1 MAGIEAAE
9 LAIEF
14 PLYHHNARSL
24 KQRILASSGLR
35 LKKDEDNRIVVAALR
50 DLTFSIGK
58 GERVALVGPNGAGKT
73 TLLRTIAGVYE
84 PVAGRLRVEGAIG
97 SLIDPAA
104 GMDTLLTGRENV
116 VLRALFRGMTEAQ
129 GRALAEEVA
138 GFAGLG
144 DFLDVPIRGYSAGMN
159 VRLAFA
165 MATAMTPDILLMDEW
180 FLAGDADFMK
190 KAEERLTR
198 LVTGAEILMIAT
210 HDMGVV
216 RKWCTRAIRLEGGRI
231 LADGPVEEVLGE
243 AGL

>member
-1 MAGIEAAE
+1 MAAIEASG

-24 KQRILASSGLR
+24 KQRILASSRLR
-35 LKKDEDNRIVVAALR
+35 LRKDEDNRIVVSALR
-50 DLTFSIGK
+50 DLNFTIRS

-73 TLLRTIAGVYE
+73 TLLRTVAGIYE
-84 PVAGRLRVEGAIG
+84 PVAGRLRVTGEIG

-104 GMDTLLTGRENV
+104 GMDVLLTGRENV
-116 VLRALFRGMTEAQ
+116 ILRALYRGMTEAQ

-144 DFLDVPIRGYSAGMN
+144 DFLDMPIRGYSAGMN

-165 MATAMTPDILLMDEW
+165 MATAMTPEILLMDEW
-180 FLAGDADFMK
+180 FLAGDAEFMQ
-190 KAEERLTR
+190 KAEERLAR
-198 LVTGAEILMIAT
+198 LVTDAEILLIAT
-210 HDMGVV
+210 HDMKIV

-231 LADGPVEEVLGE
+231 AADGTVDEVLGE
-243 AGL
+243 AAG

>member
-1 MAGIEAAE
+1 MAGIEAAD

-35 LKKDEDNRIVVAALR
+35 LKKDDENRIVVAALR
-50 DLTFSIGK
+50 DLTFNIGK

-104 GMDTLLTGRENV
+104 GMDALLTGRENV
-116 VLRALFRGMTEAQ
+116 ILRALFRGMTEAQ

-144 DFLDVPIRGYSAGMN
+144 DFLDMPIRGYSAGMN

-190 KAEERLTR
+190 KAEQRLTQ

-210 HDMGVV
+210 HDMVVV

-231 LADGPVEEVLGE
+231 LADGPVEQVLGE